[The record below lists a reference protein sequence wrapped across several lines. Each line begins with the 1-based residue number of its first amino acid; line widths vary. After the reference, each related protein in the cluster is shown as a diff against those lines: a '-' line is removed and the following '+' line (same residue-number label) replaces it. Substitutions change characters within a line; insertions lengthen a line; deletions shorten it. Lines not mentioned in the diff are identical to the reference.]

1 MKTFI
6 DIAIPIGVF
15 YLMFIVGL
23 ELTRNDFRKV
33 FLNPRL
39 IVIATILQFILI
51 PIIGVVL
58 VQLMKPSPQVLAG
71 VLLVA
76 ACPGGGISNYYTYL
90 ARANTALSVTLTTAS
105 CLAAILTIPICM
117 EGFTLYLSEQ
127 FIIKIP
133 FAKLIAQL
141 LLLVVLPVIVGMKVR
156 RLYPDMKERYE
167 SALRYVSIIAFAILI
182 GFVVYKER
190 ANIPADFSDTAFASV
205 AFTIITMILGFGVGW
220 IMGLSASDRFTLLI
234 EFAVRNLAIA
244 TAISVGIFHDLGFA
258 VFATVY
264 FLVQVPIIIAAI
276 FLFRRFQSM
285 RYAFP
290 P

>member
-1 MKTFI
+1 MKTLI
-6 DIAIPIGVF
+6 DVTIPIGVF

-23 ELTRNDFRKV
+23 ELTGNDFRKV
-33 FLNPRL
+33 LVNRKV
-39 IVIATILQFILI
+39 IVVATILQFISI
-51 PIIGVVL
+51 PIIAVVV
-58 VQLMKPSPQVLAG
+58 VQLINPRPHILAG

-90 ARANTALSVTLTTAS
+90 ARANTALSVTLTTVS
-105 CLAAILTIPICM
+105 CLAAILTLPICM
-117 EGFTLYLSEQ
+117 EGFKLYLSEQ
-127 FIIKIP
+127 FIYKIP
-133 FAKLIAQL
+133 FVKLLIQL
-141 LLLVVLPVIVGMKVR
+141 LLFVVLPVIIGMKIR
-156 RLYPDMKERYE
+156 KLYPEIKEKYE
-167 SALRYVSIIAFAILI
+167 GTLRYFGFLAFVILI
-182 GFVVYKER
+182 GLVIYKER
-190 ANIPADFSDTAFASV
+190 ANIPVDFLDTAFASV
-205 AFTIITMILGFGVGW
+205 AFTIITMILGFAAGW

-264 FLVQVPIIIAAI
+264 FLVQVPIVIAAI
-276 FLFRRFQSM
+276 FLFRRFQSV